1 MRIRKKVN
9 GKPTSRRF
17 GQKLS
22 RMERGFTL
30 IELLIGVT
38 VLVIVG
44 GVAYKVFDA
53 SVDVYRN
60 SESRMVMAQ
69 KCRVALD
76 FLSKDLSNIYA
87 VQQDD
92 SLTLISQDN
101 PNEAGDRDVISFVAL
116 QYTDPDPFLTQLNQG
131 LETVQEEESPPISDV
146 HRVAYY
152 VAPDLTQ
159 SGAGPESQRTDL
171 TTVEDD
177 SVNLVLSRVTTTSID
192 PETVVASL
200 FNSGSVPTEDENGN
214 PIYVEIAQIIDRVA
228 SFDLKYS
235 DGEDWYESW
244 EEINAIPRAIQ
255 VLIAVSAEDNSRTR
269 RNLGQN
275 TMTQSTMIYLPMSAN
290 FGRQDTDGQPGGISN
305 D

>member
-1 MRIRKKVN
+1 MGIRKR
-9 GKPTSRRF
+9 PTGMLPNPHIGQRF
-17 GQKLS
+17 S
-22 RMERGFTL
+22 TVEFGFTL

-60 SESRMVMAQ
+60 SETRMHMAQ

-92 SLTLISQDN
+92 SLVLISQDN
-101 PNEAGDRDVISFVAL
+101 SDESGDRDIISFVTL
-116 QYTDPDPFLTQLNQG
+116 QHTDPDPFLSQLNPG
-131 LETVQEEESPPISDV
+131 LETGQEEESQPISDV
-146 HRVAYY
+146 QRVAYY
-152 VAPDLTQ
+152 VGPDLSQ
-159 SGAGPESQRTDL
+159 SEPGSTSQRTDL
-171 TTVEDD
+171 TIGED
-177 SVNLVLSRVTTTSID
+177 SGNLVLSRVTTTSID

-200 FNSGSVPTEDENGN
+200 FNSGTIPTEDEFGD
-214 PIYVEIAQIIDRVA
+214 PIHVEIVQIIDRIS

-244 EEINAIPRAIQ
+244 EDTTAIPKAVQILIG
-255 VLIAVSAEDNSRTR
+255 VLAEDNGRVGQNS
-269 RNLGQN
+269 GQN
-275 TMTQSTMIYLPMSAN
+275 TMTQSTMIYLPVSAN
-290 FGRQDTDGQPGGISN
+290 FGGQGAGGQPGGTSSG
-305 D
+305 

>member
-1 MRIRKKVN
+1 MRIRN
-9 GKPTSRRF
+9 RPT
-17 GQKLS
+17 GQPPNAHNSQRLTAA
-22 RMERGFTL
+22 ERGFTL

-60 SESRMVMAQ
+60 SDTRMVMAQ

-92 SLTLISQDN
+92 SLVFISQDN
-101 PNEAGDRDVISFVAL
+101 QDESGDRDIISFVTL
-116 QYTDPDPFLTQLNQG
+116 QHTDPDPFLAQLNEG
-131 LETVQEEESPPISDV
+131 IETGQWEESLPKSDV
-146 HRVAYY
+146 QRVAYY
-152 VAPDLTQ
+152 VGPELVQ
-159 SGAGPESQRTDL
+159 SGAESASQRTNL
-171 TTVEDD
+171 MFGEGNE
-177 SVNLVLSRVTTTSID
+177 NLVLSRVTTTSID

-200 FNSGSVPTEDENGN
+200 LNSGTIPTEDEDGN
-214 PIYVEIAQIIDRVA
+214 PIYVEIAQIIDRIS

-244 EEINAIPRAIQ
+244 EDTNAIPKAVQI
-255 VLIAVSAEDNSRTR
+255 LIAVLAENNGRMG
-269 RNLGQN
+269 RNPGHN

-290 FGRQDTDGQPGGISN
+290 FGGQGAGGQPGGTASG
-305 D
+305 